1 MLEQRRFLFSFSSL
15 DSKLASR
22 FSRRALQ
29 LHSCVTILYDIPRYL
44 GLPKLR
50 FSHLIVAR
58 VTISFDPIRFRD
70 CVVADRRLP
79 VLCDG
84 FVKFFASK
92 EESCS
97 CVLLLSIGGSVS
109 TRFNPRLFLR
119 SFRSE
124 KSIERAT
131 AETVSRKRASFA

>member
-1 MLEQRRFLFSFSSL
+1 MM
-15 DSKLASR
+15 SKLCS
-22 FSRRALQ
+22 
-29 LHSCVTILYDIPRYL
+29 
-44 GLPKLR
+44 
-50 FSHLIVAR
+50 SHLIVAR

-84 FVKFFASK
+84 FVKFFASN

-97 CVLLLSIGGSVS
+97 CVFLLSIGGSVS
-109 TRFNPRLFLR
+109 THLNLSLFLR

-124 KSIERAT
+124 SLIEPDERSFVA
-131 AETVSRKRASFA
+131 AETVTEAKQAVT